1 MAPWLNRLSARRFTL
16 PNGLGDHGEMLV
28 TVDILQAYLEY
39 DTHLRAGTASHHQ
52 TPSGYADFALTF
64 NLMQTE
70 AGRPAQMVQGGPDEP
85 RITGPAPNLVELIGE
100 ESAAPTPPTPA
111 RTPEGGRYLNPQR
124 AELLEEALWMNLETS
139 KKKREWR
146 DRSIAER
153 RAARSNRHIPSV
165 RGTRRNTPH
174 VDQGEGSSTGPG
186 TSSTPSSAPA
196 RMEVDEDVRSRTR
209 RDDEDEAGEK
219 EGGPASKKSQ
229 RKK

>member
-1 MAPWLNRLSARRFTL
+1 MAPWLNRISARRFTL

-28 TVDILQAYLEY
+28 TVDILRAYFEY
-39 DTHLRAGTASHHQ
+39 NTHLRASTASHCQ

-64 NLMQTE
+64 KLMQTE

-85 RITGPAPNLVELIGE
+85 RITSPTPNLIELIGE

-209 RDDEDEAGEK
+209 RDDEDKAGEK